1 MTLTFTSKCQDK
13 LESEFI
19 QLQAI
24 RYSSLNLVS
33 KLNCSANIAQQALEQ
48 AQACRSLH
56 ESHYQSTSS
65 QLKRLTSAVESGTM
79 TMTRL
84 RAAVE
89 ASKDQDRGDD
99 RSKLIDDKIDLVE
112 AVLRQEVVRSA
123 KINEEATNAFENEIE
138 ELKEYKEQLSKAQT
152 ELEGLQKK
160 TQSS

>member
-1 MTLTFTSKCQDK
+1 
-13 LESEFI
+13 
-19 QLQAI
+19 
-24 RYSSLNLVS
+24 
-33 KLNCSANIAQQALEQ
+33 
-48 AQACRSLH
+48 
-56 ESHYQSTSS
+56 
-65 QLKRLTSAVESGTM
+65 M